1 MKATPSVPKTIDEYI
16 AAAPRE
22 VRAPLEEIR
31 QLVRTLATK
40 AEEVVSYRMPAFRQG
55 GMLLYFAAFKEHIGI
70 FPPVQGDARLEAEL
84 APYRGPKGN
93 LRFPLDR
100 PLPMTLLRKVVKQR
114 LAELA
119 AAQAKRSQRS
129 ERTRRATKSKK
140 ATAQRAAAS
149 PEAAL
154 RALVARFEPKRQ
166 QLFRAVRTA
175 VRKRLPTAN
184 ELVYDYGNALVV
196 SYTPSERGIEGIV
209 AIRATADGVA
219 LYFHQGPKI
228 PDPTRRFTGS
238 SKETRSLAVTA
249 ARELADPEIEAFFA
263 AAIRLAKTP
272 LPASGKGTLLIKET
286 AAAGRA
292 ARAQARR
299 K

>member
-1 MKATPSVPKTIDEYI
+1 MKATPSVPK
-16 AAAPRE
+16 
-22 VRAPLEEIR
+22 
-31 QLVRTLATK
+31 
-40 AEEVVSYRMPAFRQG
+40 
-55 GMLLYFAAFKEHIGI
+55 
-70 FPPVQGDARLEAEL
+70 
-84 APYRGPKGN
+84 
-93 LRFPLDR
+93 
-100 PLPMTLLRKVVKQR
+100 
-114 LAELA
+114 
-119 AAQAKRSQRS
+119 
-129 ERTRRATKSKK
+129 K
-140 ATAQRAAAS
+140 ATSQRAAAASKTSSKAAPSAS

-166 QLFRAVRTA
+166 RLFRAVRTA

-196 SYTPSERGIEGIV
+196 SYSPSERGIEAVV

-238 SKETRSLAVTA
+238 SKETRSLEVTA
-249 ARELADPEIEAFFA
+249 ARELADPEIEAFFT

-292 ARAQARR
+292 AGAKARR